1 MPLPANPDVLL
12 TRADATA
19 ALTEAGYPV
28 AKATLATKATRGG
41 GPPYIV
47 FNGCALYKLAD
58 LLAWAEASSTAKV
71 ASTSEFDALRQA
83 TPERIA
89 VAAG

>member
-12 TRADATA
+12 TRADAAA
-19 ALTEAGYPV
+19 ALTEVGYPV

-47 FNGCALYKLAD
+47 FNGRALYKWAD
-58 LLAWAEASSTAKV
+58 LLAWAEASSTVKV
-71 ASTSEFDALRQA
+71 ASTSEFDALRQS
-83 TPERIA
+83 TPQRIA
-89 VAAG
+89 VAAE